1 MDGEQKMTVGLAV
14 EIAVNLVQQ
23 LLFIGFLYLFFDKG
37 ENKVKN
43 IVAFAIT
50 VLILFAM
57 ANYFTFNEMT
67 FNHMDAVIT
76 IVVMLVYSVFFLK
89 GELYLRIIMPLVSF
103 GLNML
108 IAFAAIFLMS
118 SITGKTMEESV
129 AFSTAFRY
137 IYLVVVEATYIFI
150 LWLIL
155 RIRKKNITLSN
166 RYDIFA
172 FIVIPV
178 LCMLAMYTDVFI
190 YQIVNF
196 DSHIL
201 LLIVINL
208 IVLVIVS
215 IMVWFLLIKI
225 SNDNE
230 IKTELLLS
238 NQREEM
244 YKTSV
249 ISTNEQIEKLSQ
261 IRHDIK
267 NNALAVSTLIEEGE
281 YQKAKTICD
290 SIAKSTSSY
299 TPVYCQNPVL
309 NAILNV
315 EIDKA
320 TSYNIDFTYN
330 ISDTLSFM
338 DDADVVSI
346 IGNLCD
352 NAIEYLSTVPTESRK
367 MDLNIS
373 VYRDFSYINCNNT
386 ITSSV
391 LEHNPTLNTSK
402 DDNLLHG
409 KGIKILRSV
418 AERYNGEAIVKE
430 EQNEFSVS
438 VIIHN
443 QN

>member
-1 MDGEQKMTVGLAV
+1 MTVGLVV

-23 LLFIGFLYLFFDKG
+23 LLFIGFLYLFFDKS
-37 ENKVKN
+37 ENRVKN
-43 IVAFAIT
+43 ITSFLVA

-76 IVVMLVYSVFFLK
+76 IVIMLGYSVFFLK

-267 NNALAVSTLIEEGE
+267 NNALAVSTLIKEGE

-299 TPVYCQNPVL
+299 TPVHCQNPVL

-320 TSYNIDFTYN
+320 TSYNIDFTYD

-391 LEHNPTLNTSK
+391 LEHNPRLNTSK

-418 AERYNGEAIVKE
+418 AERYNGEVIVKE

>member
-1 MDGEQKMTVGLAV
+1 MTLGLVV

-23 LLFIGFLYLFFDKG
+23 LLFIGFLYLFFDKS
-37 ENKVKN
+37 ENRVKN
-43 IVAFAIT
+43 ISAFFVA
-50 VLILFAM
+50 VLILFTM

-76 IVVMLVYSVFFLK
+76 IVIMLGYSVFFLK

-267 NNALAVSTLIEEGE
+267 NNALAVSTLIKEGE

-299 TPVYCQNPVL
+299 TPVHCQNPVL

-320 TSYNIDFTYN
+320 TSYNIDFIYN

-391 LEHNPTLNTSK
+391 LEHNPRLNTSK

-418 AERYNGEAIVKE
+418 AERYNGEVIVKE